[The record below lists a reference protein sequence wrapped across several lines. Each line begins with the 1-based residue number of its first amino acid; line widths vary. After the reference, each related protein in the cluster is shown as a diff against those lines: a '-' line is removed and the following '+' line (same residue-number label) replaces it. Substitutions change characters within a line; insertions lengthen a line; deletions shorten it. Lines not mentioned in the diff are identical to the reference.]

1 MNLVNEILDRLLND
15 KTLKFKDTKS
25 AEFLRNGIC
34 PQCGSD
40 GLWVYRESPWA
51 LICAKMN
58 NCGVITDIRNF
69 YKDLFENFTER
80 YPATTT
86 DPNASARAF
95 LEYRGLNTGA
105 MAGWYSQEQMRL
117 ADGSTAQSIR
127 FKISDDCYWARLL
140 NQEDIRRNKGNKAK
154 IVGPFKGEC
163 WAPPRQDI
171 NDRDTVWITEAIF
184 KSCALSFLGKKTITG
199 LSANNLPIE
208 FIKRNAGRK
217 ITWVIA
223 LDNDHAGHR
232 HAPEYKK
239 QLQAMGEKVLVAYP
253 RGKDDWDEAYRRRW
267 KDMDG
272 NRHEYLTDEYF
283 KKALWRGAYHSA
295 TTAVEKAFWLFVKT
309 DHKYMVIEHNHRIW
323 KSTIRDKKDDSAMEG
338 YKGRYLTN
346 SEVLYTTAKE
356 NPEPC
361 IQEFK
366 SAYQTTA
373 ISNCLPKF
381 LYAEINPQTEDKHYF
396 FRVTF
401 PGRQQQALTGL
412 SSNDIDCPSNF
423 KRSLLSKVTGA
434 LFNGVQADLNY
445 LHSSWFDANEGPEEI
460 RTIPFVGYDKF
471 TGAYAFPDF
480 GYYQGKMVKKNKDG
494 YLAFGNLSLK
504 SNLKLIEDNI
514 YHQGNDHFD
523 PAWYRDFYFV
533 FEHQGLAALAF
544 WTGSLFAEQIRQKQ
558 EGYTLL
564 EISGDRETGKTTL
577 TKLLWRL
584 LGVSRY
590 EGVDPLKMN
599 DRALARKFA
608 QAGNIPLVMIEGDRN
623 ESKKRSMFDYD
634 WLKTTWE
641 GGAIRGTG
649 WKNHGLETN
658 EDPFKGSVMVV
669 QNLTIDGSDALL
681 SRFVHLHMS
690 AKGYNADVEK
700 AIHRL
705 RETDI
710 DTMAAFRNRI
720 LCHEPELLKAYFQQY
735 DSAHRKLIERANREQ
750 IKLTPRVIQNHA
762 QILAWAHALQP
773 VFKGEITDMQLS
785 HFERYL
791 WGRCLD
797 RQRRLQSE
805 HPMLQQ
811 FWDYYDKLNWKT
823 VQHEN
828 GKTYNVEILNHLPGS
843 GKIAVNLTDFDEL
856 CGEHKLQRL
865 DINELKQLFPNSV
878 SRRYIE
884 NKPLRSKQANMNGRT
899 RRCWIFDEVVNG

>member
-1 MNLVNEILDRLLND
+1 MSLVSEILDRLLND
-15 KTLKFKDTKS
+15 RTLKFKDTKS
-25 AEFLRNGIC
+25 AEYLRDGIC
-34 PQCGSD
+34 PQCGGD
-40 GLWVYRESPWA
+40 GLWVYRESPWS

-154 IVGPFKGEC
+154 IVGSFKGEC

-199 LSANNLPIE
+199 LSSNNLPIE

-239 QLQAMGEKVLVAYP
+239 LLQDMGEKVLVAYP

-267 KDMDG
+267 KDKEG

-338 YKGRYLTN
+338 YKGRYLNN
-346 SEVLYTTAKE
+346 SEVLYTTANE
-356 NPEPC
+356 NPELC

-445 LHSSWFDANEGPEEI
+445 LHLSWFDANEGPEEI

-514 YHQGNDHFD
+514 YHRGNDHFD
-523 PAWYRDFYFV
+523 PAWYQDFYFV

-649 WKNHGLETN
+649 WKNHGLETS

-669 QNLTIDGSDALL
+669 QNLSIDGSDALL

-735 DSAHRKLIERANREQ
+735 DSAHRKLIERVNREQ
-750 IKLTPRVIQNHA
+750 IKFTPRVIQNHA
-762 QILAWAHALQP
+762 QIMAWAHVLQP
-773 VFKGEITDMQLS
+773 VFKGGITDMQLS

-823 VQHEN
+823 VHHEN

-856 CGEHKLQRL
+856 CGEHKLQRI

-884 NKPLRSKQANMNGRT
+884 NKPLRSKQNNMNGRT
-899 RRCWIFDEVVNG
+899 RRCWIFDEVING